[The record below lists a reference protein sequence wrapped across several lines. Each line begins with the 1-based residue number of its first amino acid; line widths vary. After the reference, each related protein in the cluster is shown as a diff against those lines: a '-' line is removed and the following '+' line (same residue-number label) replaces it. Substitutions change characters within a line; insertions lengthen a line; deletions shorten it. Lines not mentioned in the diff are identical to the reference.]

1 MADEV
6 KKYNMSLPVAEIDE
20 ILIKAKTGTLAVV
33 NLGENILIAGETV
46 VLPSDI
52 DAALTTAVAAGM
64 PFLLKFT
71 ANMDG
76 LQIPLSTVATIATL
90 GEDSTV
96 ASSFGPYGF
105 ILNRGD
111 GGWNFE
117 MVNYMENSGALE
129 EAAAE
134 LEGIVNGEY

>member
-1 MADEV
+1 MANEH
-6 KKYNMSLPVAEIDE
+6 KLSFTAAEIDE
-20 ILIKAKTGTLAVV
+20 KLRKVTTGDLAVV
-33 NLGENILIAGETV
+33 DLGENILIAGETV

-52 DAALTTAVAAGM
+52 DAALTTAVASGM

-71 ANMDG
+71 ASMDG
-76 LQIPLSTVATIATL
+76 LQIPMSTVATVASL
-90 GEDSTV
+90 REDSIA

-105 ILNRGD
+105 TLSRGN
-111 GGWNFE
+111 GGWNFD